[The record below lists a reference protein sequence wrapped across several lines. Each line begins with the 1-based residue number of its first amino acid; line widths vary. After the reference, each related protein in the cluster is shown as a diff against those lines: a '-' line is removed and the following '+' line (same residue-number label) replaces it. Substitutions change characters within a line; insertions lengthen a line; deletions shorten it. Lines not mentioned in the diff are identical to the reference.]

1 MFKSKTISTRLIMA
15 FSVPLLLLVALGSQS
30 YFSVRAMHQNIDT
43 LYDARIVPLSE
54 LKLIA
59 DAYAVN
65 VIDAVNKA
73 NAGVF
78 TAEQA
83 VQELEKAQ
91 QIIKEQWALYQAHAM
106 GPDEKTLI
114 AQTQQLFSAADQ
126 QIVAAIELIS
136 SKQGVV
142 SRQLDTMDGP
152 LYQTID
158 PISNQISALIQYQL
172 DQAAQ
177 IDLQATSLYE
187 MEVWGIWIITLLAFA
202 GSAVAGAI
210 VTQRILRQLGG
221 EPAYAMRLVKEIA
234 AGHLDL
240 TIDLQKANEH
250 SLLYSLKQMVDQ
262 LIRALTSVQQ
272 AGQSLNQNSAILEQ
286 NSHQASAQLAQ
297 QKNEVMSVSAAM
309 NEMTTTVASVA
320 HSARQASLK
329 AEFASQES
337 VSSEKVMSQTLE
349 AMHKLQQ
356 NIGQSTAVVQ
366 GLSAESEQISQV
378 IEVIRGIAE
387 QTNLLALNAAIEAA
401 RAGEQGRGFAV
412 VADEVRTL
420 ASRTQQSTQA
430 IQQIISKLLAGV
442 GNSLQSMET
451 SHDEVQHVVDLVS
464 QSSSRLQQIN
474 QSAQQVWDMSSE
486 IASAAEQQSVVAE
499 DINKNVSYIHQ
510 GAEQSSATAET
521 VLASAE
527 ALQHLSE
534 QLKLQISY
542 FRLPA

>member
-1 MFKSKTISTRLIMA
+1 MFKSKTISVRLIMA

-30 YFSVRAMHQNIDT
+30 YFSVRAMHQHIDT
-43 LYDARIVPLSE
+43 LYDDRIVPLTE

-91 QIIKEQWALYQAHAM
+91 QIIKEQWAIYQSHSMQA
-106 GPDEKTLI
+106 DEQQLI
-114 AQTQQLFSAADQ
+114 SQTQQLFSAADQ
-126 QIVAAIELIS
+126 QIIAAIALIS
-136 SKQGVV
+136 SKQGLVV
-142 SRQLDTMDGP
+142 RQLDSMDGP

-172 DQAAQ
+172 DQSAV
-177 IDLQATSLYE
+177 IDKEASALYDA
-187 MEVWGIWIITLLAFA
+187 EVWGIWIITLLAFA
-202 GSAVAGAI
+202 GSAVAAYI
-210 VTQRILRQLGG
+210 VLQSILRQLGA
-221 EPAYAMRLVKEIA
+221 EPLRVVQLVKEIA
-234 AGHLDL
+234 AGRLDL
-240 TIDLQKANEH
+240 NIHLQKADEQ
-250 SLLYSLKQMVDQ
+250 SLLFSLKQMVEQ
-262 LIRALTSVQQ
+262 LISVLKQVRQ
-272 AGQSLNQNSAILEQ
+272 AGDLVNQNSVALEK
-286 NSHQASAQLAQ
+286 NSHQASAQLSQ

-320 HSARQASLK
+320 QNARQASLK

-337 VSSEKVMSQTLE
+337 VSSGKVMSQALS
-349 AMHKLQQ
+349 AMHQLQQ
-356 NIGQSTAVVQ
+356 NIQHSTQTVQS
-366 GLSAESEQISQV
+366 LSAESEQISQV
-378 IEVIRGIAE
+378 IEVIRGIAD

-430 IQQIISKLLAGV
+430 IQQIIGTLLSGV
-442 GNSLQSMET
+442 DLSLQSMEK
-451 SHDEVQHVVDLVS
+451 SRDEVQQVVELVN
-464 QSSSRLQQIN
+464 QSSDRLQQIN
-474 QSAQQVWDMSSE
+474 QSAHLVWDMSSE

-499 DINKNVSYIHQ
+499 DINKNVSFIHS
-510 GAEQSSATAET
+510 GAEQSSAAAVT

-527 ALQHLSE
+527 QLQQLSV
-534 QLKLQISY
+534 QLKQQIAY

>member
-1 MFKSKTISTRLIMA
+1 MFKSITISLRLILA
-15 FSVPLLLLVALGSQS
+15 FAVPLLLLVILGSQS
-30 YFSVRAMHQNIDT
+30 YFSVRAMHQHIDT
-43 LYDARIVPLSE
+43 LYDDRIVPLTE

-83 VQELEKAQ
+83 VQELQKAQ
-91 QIIKEQWALYQAHAM
+91 HIIQEQWALYQSHPMQA
-106 GPDEKTLI
+106 DEQQLI
-114 AQTQQLFSAADQ
+114 NQTQQLFSAADQ
-126 QIVAAIELIS
+126 QIIAAIELIS
-136 SKQGVV
+136 SKQGSVV
-142 SRQLDTMDGP
+142 RQLDSMDGP

-172 DQAAQ
+172 DQSAV
-177 IDLQATSLYE
+177 IDQQATTLYDA
-187 MEVWGIWIITLLAFA
+187 EVWGIWIITLLAFV
-202 GSAVAGAI
+202 GSAVAGYI
-210 VTQRILRQLGG
+210 VTQSILRQLGA
-221 EPAYAMRLVKEIA
+221 EPVHVVQLVKEIA
-234 AGHLDL
+234 AGRLDL
-240 TIDLQKANEH
+240 QIHQHKADEQ
-250 SLLYSLKQMVDQ
+250 SLLFSLKQMVDQ
-262 LIRALTSVQQ
+262 LIHVLKQVQQ
-272 AGQSLNQNSAILEQ
+272 AGDLVNQNSVALEQ
-286 NSHQASAQLAQ
+286 NSHQASAQLVR

-320 HSARQASLK
+320 QHARQASLK
-329 AEFASQES
+329 AEFASKES
-337 VSSEKVMSQTLE
+337 VSNARVMGQTLG
-349 AMHKLQQ
+349 AMQQLQQ
-356 NIGQSTAVVQ
+356 NILHSTQTVQS
-366 GLSAESEQISQV
+366 LSAESEQISQV
-378 IEVIRGIAE
+378 IEVIRGIAD

-430 IQQIISKLLAGV
+430 IQAIISTLLSGV
-442 GNSLQSMET
+442 DVSLQSMEK
-451 SHDEVQHVVDLVS
+451 SRDEVQQVVELVNH
-464 QSSSRLQQIN
+464 SSDRLQQIN

-499 DINKNVSYIHQ
+499 DINKNVSLIHE
-510 GAEQSSATAET
+510 GAEQSSAAAGT

-527 ALQHLSE
+527 DLQRLSV
-534 QLKLQISY
+534 QLKQQIAY

>member
-1 MFKSKTISTRLIMA
+1 MFKSTTISLRLILA
-15 FSVPLLLLVALGSQS
+15 FAVPLLLLVVLGGQS
-30 YFSVRAMHQNIDT
+30 YFSVRAMHQHIDT
-43 LYDARIVPLSE
+43 LYDERIVPLAE

-83 VQELEKAQ
+83 VLELNKAQ
-91 QIIKEQWALYQAHAM
+91 QIIQQQWALYQSHSMQA
-106 GPDEKTLI
+106 DEQQLI
-114 AQTQQLFSAADQ
+114 NQTQQLFSAADQ
-126 QIVAAIELIS
+126 QIIAAIELIS
-136 SKQGVV
+136 SKQGSVV
-142 SRQLDTMDGP
+142 RQLDSLDGP

-172 DQAAQ
+172 DQSEV
-177 IDLQATSLYE
+177 IDQQATTLYDS
-187 MEVWGIWIITLLAFA
+187 EVWGIWIITLLAFA
-202 GSAVAGAI
+202 GSAVAGTI

-221 EPAYAMRLVKEIA
+221 EPLYAVQLVKEIA
-234 AGHLDL
+234 AGRLDL
-240 TIDLQKANEH
+240 TINLQKADEQ
-250 SLLYSLKQMVDQ
+250 SLLFSLKQMVDQ
-262 LIRALTSVQQ
+262 LINVLKQVQQ
-272 AGQSLNQNSAILEQ
+272 AGDLVNQNSVALES
-286 NSHQASAQLAQ
+286 NSHQASAQLVV

-320 HSARQASLK
+320 HNARQASLK

-337 VSSEKVMSQTLE
+337 VSSGKVMSQALS
-349 AMHKLQQ
+349 AMHQLQQ
-356 NIGQSTAVVQ
+356 NILHSTQTVQS
-366 GLSAESEQISQV
+366 LSAESEQISQV
-378 IEVIRGIAE
+378 IEVIRGIAD

-430 IQQIISKLLAGV
+430 IQQIIGTLLSGV
-442 GNSLQSMET
+442 DLSLQSMEK
-451 SHDEVQHVVDLVS
+451 SRDEVQQVVDLVN
-464 QSSSRLQQIN
+464 QSSDRLQQIN
-474 QSAQQVWDMSSE
+474 QSAHLVWDMSSE

-499 DINKNVSYIHQ
+499 DINKNVSFIHA
-510 GAEQSSATAET
+510 GAEQSSVAAAT
-521 VLASAE
+521 VLVSAE
-527 ALQHLSE
+527 QLQQLSE
-534 QLKLQISY
+534 QLKQQIAY

>member
-91 QIIKEQWALYQAHAM
+91 QIIKEQWALYQAHVM

-136 SKQGVV
+136 AKQGVV
-142 SRQLDTMDGP
+142 SRQLDSLDGP

-177 IDLQATSLYE
+177 IDQQATSLYE
-187 MEVWGIWIITLLAFA
+187 TEVWGIWIITLLAFA

-221 EPAYAMRLVKEIA
+221 EPAYAVQLVKEIA
-234 AGHLDL
+234 AGRLDL
-240 TIDLQKANEH
+240 TINLQKANEH
-250 SLLYSLKQMVDQ
+250 SLLFSLKQMVDQ
-262 LIRALTSVQQ
+262 LIQAMKSVQQ
-272 AGQSLNQNSAILEQ
+272 AGQSLNQNSAMLEK
-286 NSHQASAQLAQ
+286 NSLQASAQLAQ

-337 VSSEKVMSQTLE
+337 VSNEKVMAQTLE

-356 NIGQSTAVVQ
+356 NIGHSTAVVQ

-378 IEVIRGIAE
+378 IEVIRGIAD

-451 SHDEVQHVVDLVS
+451 SHDEVQHVVGLVS

-510 GAEQSSATAET
+510 GAEQSSTTAQT
-521 VLASAE
+521 VLVSAE
-527 ALQHLSE
+527 ALQRLSE

>member
-1 MFKSKTISTRLIMA
+1 MFKSTTISLRLILA
-15 FSVPLLLLVALGSQS
+15 FAVPLLLLVILGSQS
-30 YFSVRAMHQNIDT
+30 YFSVRAMHQHIDT
-43 LYDARIVPLSE
+43 LYDDRIVPLTE

-91 QIIKEQWALYQAHAM
+91 QIIKEQWAIYQSHSMQA
-106 GPDEKTLI
+106 DEQLLI
-114 AQTQQLFSAADQ
+114 SQTQQLFSAADQ
-126 QIVAAIELIS
+126 QIIAAIELIS
-136 SKQGVV
+136 SKQGSVI
-142 SRQLDTMDGP
+142 RQLDSMDGP

-172 DQAAQ
+172 DQSAV
-177 IDLQATSLYE
+177 IDKEASALYDS
-187 MEVWGIWIITLLAFA
+187 EVWGIWIITLLAFA
-202 GSAVAGAI
+202 GSAIAGYI
-210 VTQRILRQLGG
+210 VTQRILRQLGA
-221 EPAYAMRLVKEIA
+221 EPLYAVELVKEIA
-234 AGHLDL
+234 AGRLDL
-240 TIDLQKANEH
+240 NINLQKADEQ
-250 SLLYSLKQMVDQ
+250 SLLFSLKQMVDQ
-262 LIRALTSVQQ
+262 LIRVLKQVQQ
-272 AGQSLNQNSAILEQ
+272 AGDLVNQNSVALEK
-286 NSHQASAQLAQ
+286 NSHQASAQLSQ

-320 HSARQASLK
+320 QNARQASLK

-337 VSSEKVMSQTLE
+337 VSSGKVMNQALS
-349 AMHKLQQ
+349 AMHQLQQ
-356 NIGQSTAVVQ
+356 NILHSTQTVQS
-366 GLSAESEQISQV
+366 LSAESKQISQV
-378 IEVIRGIAE
+378 IEVIRGIAD

-430 IQQIISKLLAGV
+430 IQQIIGTLLSGV
-442 GNSLQSMET
+442 DVSLQSMEK
-451 SHDEVQHVVDLVS
+451 SRDEVQQVVELVN
-464 QSSSRLQQIN
+464 QSSDRLQQIN
-474 QSAQQVWDMSSE
+474 QSAHLVWDMSSE

-499 DINKNVSYIHQ
+499 DINKNVSFIHS
-510 GAEQSSATAET
+510 GAEQSSAAAVT

-527 ALQHLSE
+527 ELQQLSV
-534 QLKLQISY
+534 QLKQQIAY

>member
-1 MFKSKTISTRLIMA
+1 MFKSTTISLRLILA
-15 FSVPLLLLVALGSQS
+15 FAVPLLLLVILGSQS
-30 YFSVRAMHQNIDT
+30 YFSVRAMHQHIDT
-43 LYDARIVPLSE
+43 LYDDRIVPLTE

-91 QIIKEQWALYQAHAM
+91 QIIKEQWAIYQSHAM
-106 GPDEKTLI
+106 QADEQQLI
-114 AQTQQLFSAADQ
+114 SQTQQLFSAADQ
-126 QIVAAIELIS
+126 QIIAAIELIS
-136 SKQGVV
+136 SKQGLVV
-142 SRQLDTMDGP
+142 RQLDSMDGP

-172 DQAAQ
+172 DQSAV
-177 IDLQATSLYE
+177 IDKEASALYDS
-187 MEVWGIWIITLLAFA
+187 EVWGIWIITLLAFA
-202 GSAVAGAI
+202 GSAVAGYI
-210 VTQRILRQLGG
+210 VTQRILRQLGA
-221 EPAYAMRLVKEIA
+221 EPLYAVELVKEIA
-234 AGHLDL
+234 AGRLDL
-240 TIDLQKANEH
+240 KINLQKADEQ
-250 SLLYSLKQMVDQ
+250 SLLFSLKQMVDQ
-262 LIRALTSVQQ
+262 LIRVLKQVQQ
-272 AGQSLNQNSAILEQ
+272 AGDLVNQNSVALEQ
-286 NSHQASAQLAQ
+286 NSHQASAQLAV
-297 QKNEVMSVSAAM
+297 QKNEVISVSAAM

-320 HSARQASLK
+320 QNARQASLK

-337 VSSEKVMSQTLE
+337 VSSGKVMSQALS
-349 AMHKLQQ
+349 AMHQLQQ
-356 NIGQSTAVVQ
+356 NILHSTQTVQS
-366 GLSAESEQISQV
+366 LSAESKQISQV
-378 IEVIRGIAE
+378 IEVIRGIAD

-430 IQQIISKLLAGV
+430 IQQIIGTLLSGV
-442 GNSLQSMET
+442 DVSLQSMEK
-451 SHDEVQHVVDLVS
+451 SRDEVQQVVELVN
-464 QSSSRLQQIN
+464 QSSDRLQQIN
-474 QSAQQVWDMSSE
+474 QSAHLVWDMSSE

-499 DINKNVSYIHQ
+499 DINKNVSFIHS
-510 GAEQSSATAET
+510 GAEQSSAAAVT

-527 ALQHLSE
+527 QLQQLSV
-534 QLKLQISY
+534 QLKQQIAY

>member
-1 MFKSKTISTRLIMA
+1 MFKSKTISFRLILA

-30 YFSVRAMHQNIDT
+30 YFSVRAMHQHIDT
-43 LYDARIVPLSE
+43 LYDDRIVPLTE

-91 QIIKEQWALYQAHAM
+91 QIIKDQWTIYQSHSMQADEQ
-106 GPDEKTLI
+106 KLI
-114 AQTQQLFSAADQ
+114 SQTQQLFSAADQ
-126 QIVAAIELIS
+126 QILAAIKLIS
-136 SKQGVV
+136 SKQGLVV
-142 SRQLDTMDGP
+142 RQLDSMDGP

-158 PISNQISALIQYQL
+158 PISNQISTLIQYQL
-172 DQAAQ
+172 DQSAV
-177 IDLQATSLYE
+177 IDKEASALYDS
-187 MEVWGIWIITLLAFA
+187 EVWGILLITLLAFA
-202 GSAVAGAI
+202 GSAVAGYI
-210 VTQRILRQLGG
+210 VTQRILRQLGA
-221 EPAYAMRLVKEIA
+221 EPLFVVQLVKEIA
-234 AGHLDL
+234 AGRLDL
-240 TIDLQKANEH
+240 TIDLQKADEQ
-250 SLLYSLKQMVDQ
+250 SVLFSLKQMVDQ
-262 LIRALTSVQQ
+262 LINVVKQVQQ
-272 AGQSLNQNSAILEQ
+272 VGDLVNQNSVALEQ
-286 NSHQASAQLAQ
+286 NSHQASAQLVQ

-320 HSARQASLK
+320 QNARQASLK

-337 VSSEKVMSQTLE
+337 VSSAKVMDQTLN
-349 AMHKLQQ
+349 AMQLLQQ
-356 NIGQSTAVVQ
+356 NIQHSTQTVQS
-366 GLSAESEQISQV
+366 LSAESEQISQV
-378 IEVIRGIAE
+378 IEVIRGIAD

-430 IQQIISKLLAGV
+430 IQQIISTLLSGV
-442 GNSLQSMET
+442 DVSLQSMEK
-451 SHDEVQHVVDLVS
+451 SRDEVQQVVELVNH
-464 QSSSRLQQIN
+464 SSDRLQQIN
-474 QSAQQVWDMSSE
+474 QSAHLVWDMSSE

-499 DINKNVSYIHQ
+499 DINKNVSFIHS
-510 GAEQSSATAET
+510 GAEQSSAAAVT

-527 ALQHLSE
+527 QLQQLSVK
-534 QLKLQISY
+534 LKQQIAY

>member
-1 MFKSKTISTRLIMA
+1 MFKSTTISLRLILA
-15 FSVPLLLLVALGSQS
+15 FAVPLLLLVILGSQS
-30 YFSVRAMHQNIDT
+30 YFSVRAMHQHIDT
-43 LYDARIVPLSE
+43 LYDDRIVPLTE

-91 QIIKEQWALYQAHAM
+91 QIIKEQWAVYQSHAM
-106 GPDEKTLI
+106 HADEQQLI
-114 AQTQQLFSAADQ
+114 SQTQQLFSAADQ
-126 QIVAAIELIS
+126 QIIAAIELIS
-136 SKQGVV
+136 SKQGLVV
-142 SRQLDTMDGP
+142 RQLDSMDGP

-172 DQAAQ
+172 DQSAV
-177 IDLQATSLYE
+177 IDKEASALYDS
-187 MEVWGIWIITLLAFA
+187 EVWGIWIITLLAFV
-202 GSAVAGAI
+202 GSAIAAYI
-210 VTQRILRQLGG
+210 VTQRILRQLGA
-221 EPAYAMRLVKEIA
+221 EPLHVVQLVKEIA
-234 AGHLDL
+234 AGRLDL
-240 TIDLQKANEH
+240 TIDLQKADEQ
-250 SLLYSLKQMVDQ
+250 SLLFSLKQMVDQ
-262 LIRALTSVQQ
+262 LINVLKQVQQ
-272 AGQSLNQNSAILEQ
+272 AGDLVNQNSVALEQ
-286 NSHQASAQLAQ
+286 NSHQASAQLTQ

-320 HSARQASLK
+320 QNARQASLK

-337 VSSEKVMSQTLE
+337 VSSGKVMSQALS
-349 AMHKLQQ
+349 AMHQLQQ
-356 NIGQSTAVVQ
+356 NILHSTQTVQS
-366 GLSAESEQISQV
+366 LSAESEQISQV
-378 IEVIRGIAE
+378 IEVIRGIAD

-430 IQQIISKLLAGV
+430 IQQIIGTLLSGV
-442 GNSLQSMET
+442 DVSLQSMEK
-451 SHDEVQHVVDLVS
+451 SRDEVQQVVELVN
-464 QSSSRLQQIN
+464 QSSDRLQQIN
-474 QSAQQVWDMSSE
+474 QSAHLVWDMSSE

-499 DINKNVSYIHQ
+499 DINKNVSFIHS
-510 GAEQSSATAET
+510 GAEQSSAAAVT

-527 ALQHLSE
+527 QLQQLSV
-534 QLKLQISY
+534 QLKQQIAY

>member
-1 MFKSKTISTRLIMA
+1 MFKSKTISFRLILA

-30 YFSVRAMHQNIDT
+30 YFSVRAMHRHIDT
-43 LYDARIVPLSE
+43 LYDDRIVPLTE

-91 QIIKEQWALYQAHAM
+91 QIIKDQWTIYQSHSMQADEQ
-106 GPDEKTLI
+106 KLI
-114 AQTQQLFSAADQ
+114 SQTQQLFSAADQ
-126 QIVAAIELIS
+126 QILAAIKLIS
-136 SKQGVV
+136 SKQGLVV
-142 SRQLDTMDGP
+142 RQLDSMDGP

-158 PISNQISALIQYQL
+158 PISNQISTLIQYQL
-172 DQAAQ
+172 DQSAV
-177 IDLQATSLYE
+177 IDKEASALYDS
-187 MEVWGIWIITLLAFA
+187 EVWGILLITLLAFV
-202 GSAVAGAI
+202 GSAVAGYI
-210 VTQRILRQLGG
+210 VTQRILRQLGA
-221 EPAYAMRLVKEIA
+221 EPLFVVQLVKEIA
-234 AGHLDL
+234 AGRLDL
-240 TIDLQKANEH
+240 TIDLQKADEQ
-250 SLLYSLKQMVDQ
+250 SVLFSLKQMVDQ
-262 LIRALTSVQQ
+262 LIRVLKQVQQ
-272 AGQSLNQNSAILEQ
+272 AGDLVNHNSVALEQ
-286 NSHQASAQLAQ
+286 NSHQASAQLTQ

-320 HSARQASLK
+320 QNARQASVK

-337 VSSEKVMSQTLE
+337 VSSGKVMSQALS
-349 AMHKLQQ
+349 AMHQLQQ
-356 NIGQSTAVVQ
+356 NIQHSTQTVQS
-366 GLSAESEQISQV
+366 LSAESEQISQV
-378 IEVIRGIAE
+378 IEVIRGIAD

-430 IQQIISKLLAGV
+430 IQQIISTLLNGV
-442 GNSLQSMET
+442 DLSLQSMEK
-451 SHDEVQHVVDLVS
+451 SRDEVQQVVELVN
-464 QSSSRLQQIN
+464 QSSDRLQQIN
-474 QSAQQVWDMSSE
+474 QSAHLVWDMSSE

-499 DINKNVSYIHQ
+499 DINKNVSFIHA
-510 GAEQSSATAET
+510 GAEQSSAAAVT

-527 ALQHLSE
+527 QLQQLSVK
-534 QLKLQISY
+534 LKQQIAY

>member
-1 MFKSKTISTRLIMA
+1 MFKSTTISLRLILA
-15 FSVPLLLLVALGSQS
+15 FAVPLLLLVILGSQS
-30 YFSVRAMHQNIDT
+30 YFSVRAMHQHIDT
-43 LYDARIVPLSE
+43 LYDDRIVPLTE

-91 QIIKEQWALYQAHAM
+91 QIIKEQWAIYQSHSMQA
-106 GPDEKTLI
+106 DEQQLI
-114 AQTQQLFSAADQ
+114 SQTQQLFSAADQ
-126 QIVAAIELIS
+126 QIIAAIELIS
-136 SKQGVV
+136 SKQGLVV
-142 SRQLDTMDGP
+142 RQLDSMDGP

-158 PISNQISALIQYQL
+158 PISNQISALIQHQL
-172 DQAAQ
+172 DQSAV
-177 IDLQATSLYE
+177 IDKEASALYDS
-187 MEVWGIWIITLLAFA
+187 EVWGIWIITLLAFV
-202 GSAVAGAI
+202 GSAIAGYI
-210 VTQRILRQLGG
+210 VTQRILRQLGA
-221 EPAYAMRLVKEIA
+221 EPLYAVELVKEIA
-234 AGHLDL
+234 AGRLDL
-240 TIDLQKANEH
+240 TIDLQKADEQ
-250 SLLYSLKQMVDQ
+250 SLLFSLKQMVDQ
-262 LIRALTSVQQ
+262 LISVLKQVQQ
-272 AGQSLNQNSAILEQ
+272 AGYLVNQNSVALEQ
-286 NSHQASAQLAQ
+286 NSHQASAQLTQ

-320 HSARQASLK
+320 QNARQASLK

-337 VSSEKVMSQTLE
+337 VSSGKVMSQALS
-349 AMHKLQQ
+349 AMHQLQQ
-356 NIGQSTAVVQ
+356 NILHSTQTVQS
-366 GLSAESEQISQV
+366 LSAESKQISQV
-378 IEVIRGIAE
+378 IEVIRGIAD

-430 IQQIISKLLAGV
+430 IQQIIGTLLSGV
-442 GNSLQSMET
+442 DISLQSMEK
-451 SHDEVQHVVDLVS
+451 SRDEVQQVVELVN
-464 QSSSRLQQIN
+464 QSSDRLQQIN
-474 QSAQQVWDMSSE
+474 QSAHLVWDMSSE

-499 DINKNVSYIHQ
+499 DINKNVSFIHS
-510 GAEQSSATAET
+510 GAEQSSAAAAT

-527 ALQHLSE
+527 QLQQLSV
-534 QLKLQISY
+534 QLKQQIAY

>member
-1 MFKSKTISTRLIMA
+1 MA

-30 YFSVRAMHQNIDT
+30 YFSVRAMHQHIDT
-43 LYDARIVPLSE
+43 LYDDRIVPLTE

-91 QIIKEQWALYQAHAM
+91 QIIKEQWAIYQSHSMQA
-106 GPDEKTLI
+106 DEQQLI
-114 AQTQQLFSAADQ
+114 SQTQQLFSAADQ
-126 QIVAAIELIS
+126 QIIAAIALIS
-136 SKQGVV
+136 SKQGLVV
-142 SRQLDTMDGP
+142 RQLDSMDGP

-172 DQAAQ
+172 DQSAV
-177 IDLQATSLYE
+177 IDKEASALYDA
-187 MEVWGIWIITLLAFA
+187 EVWGIWIITLLAFA
-202 GSAVAGAI
+202 GSAVAAYI
-210 VTQRILRQLGG
+210 VLQSILRQLGA
-221 EPAYAMRLVKEIA
+221 EPLRVVQLVKEIA
-234 AGHLDL
+234 AGRLDL
-240 TIDLQKANEH
+240 NIHLQKADEQ
-250 SLLYSLKQMVDQ
+250 SLLFSLKQMVEQ
-262 LIRALTSVQQ
+262 LISVLKQVRQ
-272 AGQSLNQNSAILEQ
+272 AGDLVNQNSVALEQ
-286 NSHQASAQLAQ
+286 NSHQASAQLTQ

-320 HSARQASLK
+320 QNARQASLK

-337 VSSEKVMSQTLE
+337 VSSGKVMSQALS
-349 AMHKLQQ
+349 AMHQLQQ
-356 NIGQSTAVVQ
+356 NIQHSTQTVQS
-366 GLSAESEQISQV
+366 LSAESEQISQV
-378 IEVIRGIAE
+378 IEVIRGIAD

-430 IQQIISKLLAGV
+430 IQQIIGTLLSGV
-442 GNSLQSMET
+442 DLSLQSMEK
-451 SHDEVQHVVDLVS
+451 SRDEVQQVVELVN
-464 QSSSRLQQIN
+464 QSSDRLQQIN
-474 QSAQQVWDMSSE
+474 QSAHLVWDMSSE

-499 DINKNVSYIHQ
+499 DINKNVSFIHS
-510 GAEQSSATAET
+510 GAEQSSAAAVT

-527 ALQHLSE
+527 QLQQLSV
-534 QLKLQISY
+534 QLKQQIAY

>member
-1 MFKSKTISTRLIMA
+1 MFKSTTISLRLILA
-15 FSVPLLLLVALGSQS
+15 FTVPLLLLVILGSQS
-30 YFSVRAMHQNIDT
+30 YFSVRAMHQHIDT
-43 LYDARIVPLSE
+43 LYDDRIVPLTE

-91 QIIKEQWALYQAHAM
+91 QIIKEQWAIYQSHSMQA
-106 GPDEKTLI
+106 DEQQLI
-114 AQTQQLFSAADQ
+114 SQTQQLFSAADQ
-126 QIVAAIELIS
+126 QIIAAIELIS
-136 SKQGVV
+136 SKQGLVV
-142 SRQLDTMDGP
+142 RQLDSMDGP

-172 DQAAQ
+172 DQSAV
-177 IDLQATSLYE
+177 IDKEASALYDS
-187 MEVWGIWIITLLAFA
+187 EVWGIWIITLLAFA
-202 GSAVAGAI
+202 GSAIAGYI
-210 VTQRILRQLGG
+210 VTQRILRQLGA
-221 EPAYAMRLVKEIA
+221 EPLYAVELVKEIA
-234 AGHLDL
+234 AGRLDL
-240 TIDLQKANEH
+240 NINLQKADKQ
-250 SLLYSLKQMVDQ
+250 SLLFSLKQMVDQ
-262 LIRALTSVQQ
+262 LINVLKQVQQ
-272 AGQSLNQNSAILEQ
+272 AGYLVNQNSVALEQ
-286 NSHQASAQLAQ
+286 NSHQASAQLSQ

-320 HSARQASLK
+320 QNARQASLK

-337 VSSEKVMSQTLE
+337 VSSGKVMSQALS
-349 AMHKLQQ
+349 AMHQLQQ
-356 NIGQSTAVVQ
+356 NILHSTQTVQS
-366 GLSAESEQISQV
+366 LSAESKQISQV
-378 IEVIRGIAE
+378 IEVIRGIAD

-430 IQQIISKLLAGV
+430 IQQIIGTLLSGV
-442 GNSLQSMET
+442 DISLQSMEK
-451 SHDEVQHVVDLVS
+451 SRDEVQQVVELVN
-464 QSSSRLQQIN
+464 QSSDRLQQIN
-474 QSAQQVWDMSSE
+474 QSAHLVWDMSSE

-499 DINKNVSYIHQ
+499 DINKNVSFIHS
-510 GAEQSSATAET
+510 GAEQSSAAAAT

-527 ALQHLSE
+527 QLQQLSV
-534 QLKLQISY
+534 QLKQQIAY

>member
-1 MFKSKTISTRLIMA
+1 MFKSTTISLRLILA
-15 FSVPLLLLVALGSQS
+15 FTVPLLLLVILGSQS
-30 YFSVRAMHQNIDT
+30 YFSVRAMHQHIDT
-43 LYDARIVPLSE
+43 LYDDRIVPLTE

-91 QIIKEQWALYQAHAM
+91 QIIKEQWAIYQSHSMQA
-106 GPDEKTLI
+106 DEQQLI
-114 AQTQQLFSAADQ
+114 SQTQQLFSAADQ
-126 QIVAAIELIS
+126 QIIAAIELIS
-136 SKQGVV
+136 SKQGLVV
-142 SRQLDTMDGP
+142 RQLDSMDGP

-172 DQAAQ
+172 DQSAV
-177 IDLQATSLYE
+177 IDKEASALYDS
-187 MEVWGIWIITLLAFA
+187 EVWGIWIITLLAFA
-202 GSAVAGAI
+202 GSAIAGYI
-210 VTQRILRQLGG
+210 VTQRILRQLGA
-221 EPAYAMRLVKEIA
+221 EPLYAVELVKEIA
-234 AGHLDL
+234 AGRLDL
-240 TIDLQKANEH
+240 NINLQKADEQ
-250 SLLYSLKQMVDQ
+250 SLLFSLKQMVDQ
-262 LIRALTSVQQ
+262 LIRVLKQVQQ
-272 AGQSLNQNSAILEQ
+272 AGDLVNQNSVALEK
-286 NSHQASAQLAQ
+286 NSHQASAQLSQ

-320 HSARQASLK
+320 QNARQASLK

-337 VSSEKVMSQTLE
+337 VSSGKVMSQALS
-349 AMHKLQQ
+349 AMHQLQQ
-356 NIGQSTAVVQ
+356 NILHSTQTVQS
-366 GLSAESEQISQV
+366 LSAESKQISQV
-378 IEVIRGIAE
+378 IEVIRGIAD

-430 IQQIISKLLAGV
+430 IQQIIGTLLSGV
-442 GNSLQSMET
+442 DISLQSMEK
-451 SHDEVQHVVDLVS
+451 SRDEVQQVVELVN
-464 QSSSRLQQIN
+464 QSSDRLQQIN
-474 QSAQQVWDMSSE
+474 QSAHLVWDMSSE

-499 DINKNVSYIHQ
+499 DINKNVSFIHS
-510 GAEQSSATAET
+510 GAEQSSAAAVT

-527 ALQHLSE
+527 QLQQLSV
-534 QLKLQISY
+534 QLKQQIAY

>member
-1 MFKSKTISTRLIMA
+1 MFKSTTISLRLILA
-15 FSVPLLLLVALGSQS
+15 FAVPLLLLVILGSQS
-30 YFSVRAMHQNIDT
+30 YFSVRAMHQHIDT
-43 LYDARIVPLSE
+43 LYDDRIVPLTE

-91 QIIKEQWALYQAHAM
+91 QIIKEQWAIYQSHSMQA
-106 GPDEKTLI
+106 DEQQLI
-114 AQTQQLFSAADQ
+114 SQTQQLFSAADQ
-126 QIVAAIELIS
+126 QIIAAIELIS
-136 SKQGVV
+136 SKQGLVV
-142 SRQLDTMDGP
+142 RQLDSMDGP

-158 PISNQISALIQYQL
+158 PISNQISALIQHQL
-172 DQAAQ
+172 DQSAV
-177 IDLQATSLYE
+177 IDKEASALYDS
-187 MEVWGIWIITLLAFA
+187 EVWGIWIITLLAFA
-202 GSAVAGAI
+202 GSAIAGYI
-210 VTQRILRQLGG
+210 VTQRILRQLGA
-221 EPAYAMRLVKEIA
+221 EPLYAVELVKEIA
-234 AGHLDL
+234 AGRLDL
-240 TIDLQKANEH
+240 NINLQKADEQ
-250 SLLYSLKQMVDQ
+250 SLLFSLKQMVDQ
-262 LIRALTSVQQ
+262 LISVLKQVQQ
-272 AGQSLNQNSAILEQ
+272 AGYLVNQNSVALEQ
-286 NSHQASAQLAQ
+286 NSHQASAQLTQ

-320 HSARQASLK
+320 QNARQASLK

-337 VSSEKVMSQTLE
+337 VSSGKVMGQALS
-349 AMHKLQQ
+349 AMHQLQQ
-356 NIGQSTAVVQ
+356 NILHSTQTVQS
-366 GLSAESEQISQV
+366 LSAESKQISQV
-378 IEVIRGIAE
+378 IEVIRGIAD

-430 IQQIISKLLAGV
+430 IQQIIGTLLSGV
-442 GNSLQSMET
+442 DISLQSMEK
-451 SHDEVQHVVDLVS
+451 SRDEVQQVVELVN
-464 QSSSRLQQIN
+464 QSSDRLQQIN
-474 QSAQQVWDMSSE
+474 QSAHLVWDMSSE

-499 DINKNVSYIHQ
+499 DINKNVSFIHS
-510 GAEQSSATAET
+510 GAEQSSAAAAT

-527 ALQHLSE
+527 QLQQLSV
-534 QLKLQISY
+534 QLKQQIAY

>member
-1 MFKSKTISTRLIMA
+1 MFKSKTISVRLIMA

-30 YFSVRAMHQNIDT
+30 YFSVRAMHQHIDT
-43 LYDARIVPLSE
+43 LYDDRIVPLTE

-91 QIIKEQWALYQAHAM
+91 QIIKEQWAIYQSHSMQA
-106 GPDEKTLI
+106 DEQQLI
-114 AQTQQLFSAADQ
+114 SQTQQLFSAADQ
-126 QIVAAIELIS
+126 QIIAAIALIS
-136 SKQGVV
+136 SKQGLVV
-142 SRQLDTMDGP
+142 RQLDSMDGP

-172 DQAAQ
+172 DQSAV
-177 IDLQATSLYE
+177 IDKEASALYDA
-187 MEVWGIWIITLLAFA
+187 EVWGIWIITLLAFA
-202 GSAVAGAI
+202 GSAVAAYI
-210 VTQRILRQLGG
+210 VLQSILRQLGA
-221 EPAYAMRLVKEIA
+221 EPLRVVQLVKEIA
-234 AGHLDL
+234 AGRLDL
-240 TIDLQKANEH
+240 NIHLQKADEQ
-250 SLLYSLKQMVDQ
+250 SLLFSLKQMVEQ
-262 LIRALTSVQQ
+262 LISVLKQVRQ
-272 AGQSLNQNSAILEQ
+272 AGDLVNQNSVALEQ
-286 NSHQASAQLAQ
+286 NSHQASAQLTQ

-320 HSARQASLK
+320 QNARQASLK

-337 VSSEKVMSQTLE
+337 VSSGKVMSQALS
-349 AMHKLQQ
+349 AMHQLQQ
-356 NIGQSTAVVQ
+356 NIQHSTQTVQS
-366 GLSAESEQISQV
+366 LSAESEQISQV
-378 IEVIRGIAE
+378 IEVIRGIAD

-430 IQQIISKLLAGV
+430 IQQIIGTLLSGV
-442 GNSLQSMET
+442 DLSLQSMEK
-451 SHDEVQHVVDLVS
+451 SRDEVQQVVELVN
-464 QSSSRLQQIN
+464 QSSDRLQQIN
-474 QSAQQVWDMSSE
+474 QSAHLVWDMSSE

-499 DINKNVSYIHQ
+499 DINKNVSFIHS
-510 GAEQSSATAET
+510 GAEQSSAAAVT

-527 ALQHLSE
+527 QLQQLSV
-534 QLKLQISY
+534 QLKQQIAY

>member
-1 MFKSKTISTRLIMA
+1 MFKSTTISLRLILA
-15 FSVPLLLLVALGSQS
+15 FAVPLLLLVILGSQS
-30 YFSVRAMHQNIDT
+30 YFSVRAMHQHIDT
-43 LYDARIVPLSE
+43 LYDDRIVPLTE

-91 QIIKEQWALYQAHAM
+91 QIIKEQWAIYQSHAM
-106 GPDEKTLI
+106 QADEQQLI
-114 AQTQQLFSAADQ
+114 SQTQQLFSAADQ
-126 QIVAAIELIS
+126 QIIAAIELIS
-136 SKQGVV
+136 SKQGLVV
-142 SRQLDTMDGP
+142 RQLDSMDGP

-172 DQAAQ
+172 DQSAV
-177 IDLQATSLYE
+177 IDKEASALYDS
-187 MEVWGIWIITLLAFA
+187 EVWGIWIITLLAFA
-202 GSAVAGAI
+202 SSAVAGYI
-210 VTQRILRQLGG
+210 VTQRILRQLGA
-221 EPAYAMRLVKEIA
+221 EPLYAVELVKEIA
-234 AGHLDL
+234 AGRLDL
-240 TIDLQKANEH
+240 KINLQKADEQ
-250 SLLYSLKQMVDQ
+250 SLLFSLKQMVDQ
-262 LIRALTSVQQ
+262 LIRVLKQVQQ
-272 AGQSLNQNSAILEQ
+272 AGDLVNQNSVALEQ
-286 NSHQASAQLAQ
+286 NSHQASAQLAV
-297 QKNEVMSVSAAM
+297 QKNEVISVSAAM

-320 HSARQASLK
+320 QNARQASLK

-337 VSSEKVMSQTLE
+337 VSSGKVMSQALS
-349 AMHKLQQ
+349 AMHQLQQ
-356 NIGQSTAVVQ
+356 NILHSTQTVQS
-366 GLSAESEQISQV
+366 LSAESKQISQV
-378 IEVIRGIAE
+378 IEVIRGIAD

-430 IQQIISKLLAGV
+430 IQQIIGTLLSGV
-442 GNSLQSMET
+442 DVSLQSMEK
-451 SHDEVQHVVDLVS
+451 SRDEVQQVVELVN
-464 QSSSRLQQIN
+464 QSSDRLQQIN
-474 QSAQQVWDMSSE
+474 QSAHLVWDMSSE

-499 DINKNVSYIHQ
+499 DINKNVSFIHS
-510 GAEQSSATAET
+510 GAEQSSAAAVT

-527 ALQHLSE
+527 QLQQLSV
-534 QLKLQISY
+534 QLKQQIAY

>member
-1 MFKSKTISTRLIMA
+1 MFKSTTISLRLILA
-15 FSVPLLLLVALGSQS
+15 FAVPLLLLVILGSQS
-30 YFSVRAMHQNIDT
+30 YFSVRAMHQHIDT
-43 LYDARIVPLSE
+43 LYDDRIVPLTE

-91 QIIKEQWALYQAHAM
+91 QIIKEQWAIYQSHSMQA
-106 GPDEKTLI
+106 DEQQLI
-114 AQTQQLFSAADQ
+114 SQTQQLFSAADQ
-126 QIVAAIELIS
+126 QIIAAIELIS
-136 SKQGVV
+136 SKQGSVV
-142 SRQLDTMDGP
+142 RQLDSMDGP

-172 DQAAQ
+172 DQSAV
-177 IDLQATSLYE
+177 IDKEASALYDS
-187 MEVWGIWIITLLAFA
+187 EVWGIWIITLLAFA
-202 GSAVAGAI
+202 GSAIAGYI
-210 VTQRILRQLGG
+210 VTQRILRQLGA
-221 EPAYAMRLVKEIA
+221 EPLYAVELVKEIA
-234 AGHLDL
+234 AGRLDL
-240 TIDLQKANEH
+240 NIHLQKADEQ
-250 SLLYSLKQMVDQ
+250 SLLFSLKQMVDQ
-262 LIRALTSVQQ
+262 LIRVLKQVQK
-272 AGQSLNQNSAILEQ
+272 AGDLVNQNSVALEK
-286 NSHQASAQLAQ
+286 NSHQASAQLSQ

-320 HSARQASLK
+320 QNAREASLK

-337 VSSEKVMSQTLE
+337 VSSGKVMSQALS
-349 AMHKLQQ
+349 AMHQLQQ
-356 NIGQSTAVVQ
+356 NILHSTQTVQS
-366 GLSAESEQISQV
+366 LSAESKQISQV
-378 IEVIRGIAE
+378 IEVIRGIAD

-430 IQQIISKLLAGV
+430 IQQIIGTLLSGV
-442 GNSLQSMET
+442 DVSLQSMEK
-451 SHDEVQHVVDLVS
+451 SRDEVQQVVELVN
-464 QSSSRLQQIN
+464 QSSDRLQQIN
-474 QSAQQVWDMSSE
+474 QSAHLVWDMSSE

-499 DINKNVSYIHQ
+499 DINKNVSFIHS
-510 GAEQSSATAET
+510 GAEQSSAAAVT

-527 ALQHLSE
+527 QLQQLSV
-534 QLKLQISY
+534 QLKQQIAY

>member
-1 MFKSKTISTRLIMA
+1 MFKSTTISLRLILA
-15 FSVPLLLLVALGSQS
+15 FAVPLLLLVILGSQS
-30 YFSVRAMHQNIDT
+30 YFSVRAMHQHIDT
-43 LYDARIVPLSE
+43 LYDDRIVPLTE

-91 QIIKEQWALYQAHAM
+91 QIIKEQWAIYQSHAM
-106 GPDEKTLI
+106 QADEQQLI
-114 AQTQQLFSAADQ
+114 SQTQQLFSAADQ
-126 QIVAAIELIS
+126 QIIAAIELIS
-136 SKQGVV
+136 SKQGLVV
-142 SRQLDTMDGP
+142 RQLDSMDGP

-172 DQAAQ
+172 DQSAV
-177 IDLQATSLYE
+177 IDKEASALYDS
-187 MEVWGIWIITLLAFA
+187 EVWGIWIITLLAFA
-202 GSAVAGAI
+202 GSAVAGYL
-210 VTQRILRQLGG
+210 VTQRILRQLGA
-221 EPAYAMRLVKEIA
+221 EPLYAVELVKEIA
-234 AGHLDL
+234 AGRLDL
-240 TIDLQKANEH
+240 KINLQKADEQ
-250 SLLYSLKQMVDQ
+250 SLLFSLKQMVDQ
-262 LIRALTSVQQ
+262 LIRVLKQVQQ
-272 AGQSLNQNSAILEQ
+272 AGDLVNQNSVALEQ
-286 NSHQASAQLAQ
+286 NSHQASAQLAV
-297 QKNEVMSVSAAM
+297 QKNEVISVSAAM

-320 HSARQASLK
+320 QNARQASLK

-337 VSSEKVMSQTLE
+337 VSSGKVMSQALS
-349 AMHKLQQ
+349 AMHQLQQ
-356 NIGQSTAVVQ
+356 NILHSTQTVQS
-366 GLSAESEQISQV
+366 LSAESKQISQV
-378 IEVIRGIAE
+378 IEVIRGIAD

-430 IQQIISKLLAGV
+430 IQQIIGTLLSGV
-442 GNSLQSMET
+442 DVSLQSMEK
-451 SHDEVQHVVDLVS
+451 SRDEVQQVVELVN
-464 QSSSRLQQIN
+464 QSSDRLQQIN
-474 QSAQQVWDMSSE
+474 QSAHLVWDMSSE

-499 DINKNVSYIHQ
+499 DINKNVSFIHS
-510 GAEQSSATAET
+510 GAEQSSAAAVT

-527 ALQHLSE
+527 QLQQLSV
-534 QLKLQISY
+534 QLKQQIAY

>member
-1 MFKSKTISTRLIMA
+1 MA

-30 YFSVRAMHQNIDT
+30 YFSVRAMHQNIAT

-91 QIIKEQWALYQAHAM
+91 QIIKEQWALYQAHVM
-106 GPDEKTLI
+106 GPDEKRLI

-172 DQAAQ
+172 DQAAH
-177 IDLQATSLYE
+177 IDQQATSLYE
-187 MEVWGIWIITLLAFA
+187 TDVWGIWIITLLAFA

-262 LIRALTSVQQ
+262 LIRALKSVQQ
-272 AGQSLNQNSAILEQ
+272 AGHSLNQNSEVLEQ

-337 VSSEKVMSQTLE
+337 VSSGKVMSQTLE

-356 NIGQSTAVVQ
+356 NIGHSTAVVQ

-464 QSSSRLQQIN
+464 QSSGRLQQIN

-499 DINKNVSYIHQ
+499 DINKNVSFIHQ

-527 ALQHLSE
+527 ALQRLSE
-534 QLKLQISY
+534 QLKRQISY

>member
-1 MFKSKTISTRLIMA
+1 MFKSTTISLRLILA
-15 FSVPLLLLVALGSQS
+15 FAVPLLLLVILGSQS
-30 YFSVRAMHQNIDT
+30 YFSVRAMHQHIDT
-43 LYDARIVPLSE
+43 LYDDRIVPLTE

-91 QIIKEQWALYQAHAM
+91 QIIKEQWAIYQSHSMQA
-106 GPDEKTLI
+106 DEQQLI
-114 AQTQQLFSAADQ
+114 SQTQQLFSAADQ
-126 QIVAAIELIS
+126 QIIAAIELIS
-136 SKQGVV
+136 SKQGSVV
-142 SRQLDTMDGP
+142 RQLDSMDGP

-172 DQAAQ
+172 DQSAV
-177 IDLQATSLYE
+177 IDKEASALYDS
-187 MEVWGIWIITLLAFA
+187 EVWGIWIITLLAFA
-202 GSAVAGAI
+202 GSAIAGYI
-210 VTQRILRQLGG
+210 VTQRILRQLGA
-221 EPAYAMRLVKEIA
+221 EPLYAVELVKEIA
-234 AGHLDL
+234 AGRLDL
-240 TIDLQKANEH
+240 NINLQKADEQ
-250 SLLYSLKQMVDQ
+250 SLLFSLKQMVDQ
-262 LIRALTSVQQ
+262 LIRVLKQVQQ
-272 AGQSLNQNSAILEQ
+272 AGDLVNQNSVALEK
-286 NSHQASAQLAQ
+286 NSHQASAQLSQ

-320 HSARQASLK
+320 QNARQASLK

-337 VSSEKVMSQTLE
+337 VSSGKVMSQALS
-349 AMHKLQQ
+349 AMHQLQQ
-356 NIGQSTAVVQ
+356 NILHSTQTVQS
-366 GLSAESEQISQV
+366 LSAESKQISQV
-378 IEVIRGIAE
+378 IEVIRGIAD

-430 IQQIISKLLAGV
+430 IQQIIGTLLSGV
-442 GNSLQSMET
+442 DVSLQSMEK
-451 SHDEVQHVVDLVS
+451 SRDEVQQVVELVN
-464 QSSSRLQQIN
+464 QSSDRLQQIN
-474 QSAQQVWDMSSE
+474 QSAHLVWDMSSE

-499 DINKNVSYIHQ
+499 DINKNVSFIHS
-510 GAEQSSATAET
+510 GAEQSSAAAVT

-527 ALQHLSE
+527 ELQQLSV
-534 QLKLQISY
+534 QLKQQIAY

>member
-1 MFKSKTISTRLIMA
+1 MFKSTTISLRLILA
-15 FSVPLLLLVALGSQS
+15 FAVPLLLLVILGSQS
-30 YFSVRAMHQNIDT
+30 YFSVRAMHQHIDT
-43 LYDARIVPLSE
+43 LYDDRIVPLTE

-91 QIIKEQWALYQAHAM
+91 QIIKEQWAIYQSHSMQA
-106 GPDEKTLI
+106 DEQQLI
-114 AQTQQLFSAADQ
+114 SQTQQLFSAADQ
-126 QIVAAIELIS
+126 QIIAAIELIS
-136 SKQGVV
+136 SKQGLVV
-142 SRQLDTMDGP
+142 RQLDSMDGP

-158 PISNQISALIQYQL
+158 PISNQISALIQHQL
-172 DQAAQ
+172 DQSAV
-177 IDLQATSLYE
+177 IDKEASALYDS
-187 MEVWGIWIITLLAFA
+187 EVWGIWIITLLAFA
-202 GSAVAGAI
+202 GSAIAGYI
-210 VTQRILRQLGG
+210 VTQRILRQLGA
-221 EPAYAMRLVKEIA
+221 EPLYAVELVKEIA
-234 AGHLDL
+234 AGRLDL
-240 TIDLQKANEH
+240 NINLQKADEQ
-250 SLLYSLKQMVDQ
+250 SLLFSLKQMVDQ
-262 LIRALTSVQQ
+262 LISVLKQVQQ
-272 AGQSLNQNSAILEQ
+272 VGDLVNQNSVALEQ
-286 NSHQASAQLAQ
+286 NSHQASAQLSQ

-320 HSARQASLK
+320 QNARQASLK

-337 VSSEKVMSQTLE
+337 VSSGKVMSQALS
-349 AMHKLQQ
+349 AMHQLQQ
-356 NIGQSTAVVQ
+356 NILHSTQTVQS
-366 GLSAESEQISQV
+366 LSAESKQISQV
-378 IEVIRGIAE
+378 IEVIRGIAD

-430 IQQIISKLLAGV
+430 IQQIIGTLLSGV
-442 GNSLQSMET
+442 DVSLQSMEK
-451 SHDEVQHVVDLVS
+451 SRDEVQQVVELVN
-464 QSSSRLQQIN
+464 QSSDRLQQIN
-474 QSAQQVWDMSSE
+474 QSAHLVWDMSSE

-499 DINKNVSYIHQ
+499 DINKNVSFIHS
-510 GAEQSSATAET
+510 GAEQSSSAAVT

-527 ALQHLSE
+527 QLQQLSV
-534 QLKLQISY
+534 QLKQQIAY

>member
-1 MFKSKTISTRLIMA
+1 MFKSTTISLRLILA
-15 FSVPLLLLVALGSQS
+15 FTVPLLLLVILGSQS
-30 YFSVRAMHQNIDT
+30 YFSVRAMHQHIDT
-43 LYDARIVPLSE
+43 LYDDHIVPLTE

-91 QIIKEQWALYQAHAM
+91 QIIKEQWAIYQSHSMQA
-106 GPDEKTLI
+106 DEQQLI
-114 AQTQQLFSAADQ
+114 SQTQQLFSAADQ
-126 QIVAAIELIS
+126 QIIAAIELIS
-136 SKQGVV
+136 SKQGLVV
-142 SRQLDTMDGP
+142 RQLDSMDGP

-172 DQAAQ
+172 DQSAV
-177 IDLQATSLYE
+177 IDKEASALYDS
-187 MEVWGIWIITLLAFA
+187 EVWGIWIITLLAFA
-202 GSAVAGAI
+202 GSAIAGYI
-210 VTQRILRQLGG
+210 VTQRILRQLGA
-221 EPAYAMRLVKEIA
+221 EPLYAVELVKEIA
-234 AGHLDL
+234 AGRLDL
-240 TIDLQKANEH
+240 NINLQKADKQ
-250 SLLYSLKQMVDQ
+250 SLLFSLKQMVDQ
-262 LIRALTSVQQ
+262 LINVLKQVQQ
-272 AGQSLNQNSAILEQ
+272 AGYLVNQNSVALEQ
-286 NSHQASAQLAQ
+286 NSHQASAQLSQ

-320 HSARQASLK
+320 QNARQASLK

-337 VSSEKVMSQTLE
+337 VSSGKVMSQALS
-349 AMHKLQQ
+349 AMHQLQQ
-356 NIGQSTAVVQ
+356 NILHSTQTVQS
-366 GLSAESEQISQV
+366 LSAESKQISQV
-378 IEVIRGIAE
+378 IEVIRGIAD

-430 IQQIISKLLAGV
+430 IQQIIGTLLSGV
-442 GNSLQSMET
+442 YISLQSMEK
-451 SHDEVQHVVDLVS
+451 SRDEVQQVVELVN
-464 QSSSRLQQIN
+464 QSSDRLQQIN
-474 QSAQQVWDMSSE
+474 QSAHLVWDMSSE

-499 DINKNVSYIHQ
+499 DINKNVSFIHS
-510 GAEQSSATAET
+510 GAEQSSAAAAT

-527 ALQHLSE
+527 QLQQLSV
-534 QLKLQISY
+534 QLKQQIAY

>member
-1 MFKSKTISTRLIMA
+1 MFKSTTISLRLILA
-15 FSVPLLLLVALGSQS
+15 FAVPLLLLVILGSQS
-30 YFSVRAMHQNIDT
+30 YFSVRAMHQHIDT
-43 LYDARIVPLSE
+43 LYDDRIVPLTE

-91 QIIKEQWALYQAHAM
+91 QIIKEQWAIYQSHSMQA
-106 GPDEKTLI
+106 DEQQLI
-114 AQTQQLFSAADQ
+114 SQTQQLFSAADQ
-126 QIVAAIELIS
+126 QIIAAIELIS
-136 SKQGVV
+136 AKQGLVV
-142 SRQLDTMDGP
+142 RQLDSMDGP

-172 DQAAQ
+172 DQSAV
-177 IDLQATSLYE
+177 IDKEASALYDS
-187 MEVWGIWIITLLAFA
+187 EVWGIWIITLLAFA
-202 GSAVAGAI
+202 GSAIAGYI
-210 VTQRILRQLGG
+210 VTQRILRQLGA
-221 EPAYAMRLVKEIA
+221 EPLYAVELVKEIA
-234 AGHLDL
+234 AGRLDL
-240 TIDLQKANEH
+240 NINLQKADEQ
-250 SLLYSLKQMVDQ
+250 SLLFSLKQMVDQ
-262 LIRALTSVQQ
+262 LISVLKQVQQ
-272 AGQSLNQNSAILEQ
+272 AGYLVNQNSVALEQ
-286 NSHQASAQLAQ
+286 NSHQASAQLTQ

-320 HSARQASLK
+320 QNARQASLK

-337 VSSEKVMSQTLE
+337 VSSGKVMSQALS
-349 AMHKLQQ
+349 AMHQLQQ
-356 NIGQSTAVVQ
+356 NILHSTQTVQS
-366 GLSAESEQISQV
+366 LSAESKQISQV
-378 IEVIRGIAE
+378 IEVIRGIAD

-430 IQQIISKLLAGV
+430 IQQIIGTLLSGV
-442 GNSLQSMET
+442 DISLQSMEK
-451 SHDEVQHVVDLVS
+451 SRDEVQQVVELVN
-464 QSSSRLQQIN
+464 QSSDRLQQIN
-474 QSAQQVWDMSSE
+474 QSAHLVWDMSSE

-499 DINKNVSYIHQ
+499 DINKNVSFIHS
-510 GAEQSSATAET
+510 GAEQSSAAAAT

-527 ALQHLSE
+527 QLQQLSV
-534 QLKLQISY
+534 QLKQQIAY

>member
-1 MFKSKTISTRLIMA
+1 MFKSTTISLRLILA
-15 FSVPLLLLVALGSQS
+15 FAVPLLLLVVLGGQS
-30 YFSVRAMHQNIDT
+30 YFSVRAMHQHIDT
-43 LYDARIVPLSE
+43 LYDERIVPLAE

-83 VQELEKAQ
+83 VLELNKAQ
-91 QIIKEQWALYQAHAM
+91 QIIQQQWALYQSHSMQA
-106 GPDEKTLI
+106 DEQQLI
-114 AQTQQLFSAADQ
+114 NQTQQLFSAADQ
-126 QIVAAIELIS
+126 QIIAAIELIS
-136 SKQGVV
+136 SKQGLVV
-142 SRQLDTMDGP
+142 RQLDSLDGP

-172 DQAAQ
+172 DQSEV
-177 IDLQATSLYE
+177 IDQQATALYDS
-187 MEVWGIWIITLLAFA
+187 EVWGIWIITLLAFA
-202 GSAVAGAI
+202 GSAVAGTI

-221 EPAYAMRLVKEIA
+221 EPLYAVQLVKEIA
-234 AGHLDL
+234 AGRLDL
-240 TIDLQKANEH
+240 TINLQKADEQ
-250 SLLYSLKQMVDQ
+250 SLLFSLKQMVDQ
-262 LIRALTSVQQ
+262 LINVLKQVQQ
-272 AGQSLNQNSAILEQ
+272 AGDLVNQNSVALEN
-286 NSHQASAQLAQ
+286 NSHQASAQLVV

-337 VSSEKVMSQTLE
+337 VSSGKVMSQALS
-349 AMHKLQQ
+349 AMHQLQQ
-356 NIGQSTAVVQ
+356 NILHSTQTVQS
-366 GLSAESEQISQV
+366 LSAESEQISQV
-378 IEVIRGIAE
+378 IEVIRGIAD

-430 IQQIISKLLAGV
+430 IQQIIGTLLSGV
-442 GNSLQSMET
+442 DVSLQSMEK
-451 SHDEVQHVVDLVS
+451 SRDEVQQVVELVN
-464 QSSSRLQQIN
+464 QSSDRLQQIN
-474 QSAQQVWDMSSE
+474 QSAHLVWDMSSE

-499 DINKNVSYIHQ
+499 DINKNVSFIHA
-510 GAEQSSATAET
+510 GAEQSSVAAAT
-521 VLASAE
+521 VLVSAE
-527 ALQHLSE
+527 QLQQLSV
-534 QLKLQISY
+534 QLKQQIAY

>member
-1 MFKSKTISTRLIMA
+1 MFKSTTISLRLILA
-15 FSVPLLLLVALGSQS
+15 FAVPLLLLVILGSQS
-30 YFSVRAMHQNIDT
+30 YFSVRAMHQHIDT
-43 LYDARIVPLSE
+43 LYDDRIVPLTE
-54 LKLIA
+54 LKLIS

-91 QIIKEQWALYQAHAM
+91 QIIKEQWAIYQSHSMQA
-106 GPDEKTLI
+106 DEQQLI
-114 AQTQQLFSAADQ
+114 SQTQQLFSAADQ
-126 QIVAAIELIS
+126 QIIAAIELIS
-136 SKQGVV
+136 SKQGSVV
-142 SRQLDTMDGP
+142 RQLDSMDGP

-172 DQAAQ
+172 DQSAV
-177 IDLQATSLYE
+177 IDKEASALYDS
-187 MEVWGIWIITLLAFA
+187 EVWGIWIITLLAFA
-202 GSAVAGAI
+202 GSAIAGYI
-210 VTQRILRQLGG
+210 VTQRILCQLGA
-221 EPAYAMRLVKEIA
+221 EPLYAVELVKEIA
-234 AGHLDL
+234 AGRLDL
-240 TIDLQKANEH
+240 NINLQKADEQ
-250 SLLYSLKQMVDQ
+250 SLLFSLKQMVDQ
-262 LIRALTSVQQ
+262 LIRVLKQVQQ
-272 AGQSLNQNSAILEQ
+272 AGDLVNQNSVALEK
-286 NSHQASAQLAQ
+286 NSHQASAQLSQ

-320 HSARQASLK
+320 QNARQASLK

-337 VSSEKVMSQTLE
+337 VSSGKVMSQALS
-349 AMHKLQQ
+349 AMHQLQQ
-356 NIGQSTAVVQ
+356 NILHSTQTVQS
-366 GLSAESEQISQV
+366 LSAESKQISQV
-378 IEVIRGIAE
+378 IEVIRGIAD

-430 IQQIISKLLAGV
+430 IQQIIGTLLSGV
-442 GNSLQSMET
+442 DVSLQSMEK
-451 SHDEVQHVVDLVS
+451 SRDEVQQVVELVN
-464 QSSSRLQQIN
+464 QSSDRLQQIN
-474 QSAQQVWDMSSE
+474 QSAHLVWDMSSE

-499 DINKNVSYIHQ
+499 DINKNVSFIHS
-510 GAEQSSATAET
+510 GAEQSSAAAVT

-527 ALQHLSE
+527 QLQQLSV
-534 QLKLQISY
+534 QLKQQIAY